1 MEIFYTLIIIFSLR
15 MQLKKT
21 GSSHKRK
28 SCSFHDITQDDD
40 TGRTSLKGVI
50 IRLILAVSKPIKHIK
65 IVRKV

>member
-1 MEIFYTLIIIFSLR
+1 MILIFSLIR

-28 SCSFHDITQDDD
+28 SCSFHDIRRLNDQDDD
-40 TGRTSLKGVI
+40 TGRTSLKAVM